1 MSILNKHS
9 KELTL
14 ISKCSG
20 QEHRPTPRK
29 PKTAVLLFGFHYLIT
44 TLKKP
49 NTIWLSYNKSLSL
62 VLLQLK
68 VSTHKGMR

>member
-14 ISKCSG
+14 ISECSG
-20 QEHRPTPRK
+20 QERRPTARK
-29 PKTAVLLFGFHYLIT
+29 PKTAALLFGFHYLTT

-62 VLLQLK
+62 VLQLK